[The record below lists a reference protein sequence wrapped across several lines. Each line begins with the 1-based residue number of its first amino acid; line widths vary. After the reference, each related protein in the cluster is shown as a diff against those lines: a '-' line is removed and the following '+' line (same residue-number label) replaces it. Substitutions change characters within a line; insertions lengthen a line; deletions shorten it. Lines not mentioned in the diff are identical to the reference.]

1 MHTLT
6 LKTGLPFGK
15 DEQRTFERDVEL
27 QFLTTAQLLDA
38 EEASEKVVFDL
49 QGQPTLTGSPFRFGL
64 EVTRRRIKRIGQI
77 NGPLSRELLG
87 QLTPEDY
94 EAINTAIRAMDTA
107 HAKSIQAGE
116 MAERGRVQA
125 VSE

>member
-27 QFLTTAQLLDA
+27 QQLTTAQLLDA

-49 QGQPTLTGSPFRFGL
+49 QGQPTLTSSPFRFGL
-64 EVTRRRIKRIGQI
+64 EVTRRRIKRVGQI

-87 QLTPEDY
+87 QLTPDDY
-94 EAINTAIRAMDTA
+94 EAINKGIRDMDKA
-107 HAKSIQAGE
+107 QANVLIAGE

>member
-15 DEQRTFERDVEL
+15 DEQRTLERDVEL

-49 QGQPTLTGSPFRFGL
+49 QGQPTLTSSPFRFGL

-77 NGPLSRELLG
+77 NGPLSRDLLG
-87 QLTPEDY
+87 LLTPEDY
-94 EAINTAIRAMDTA
+94 ELINKGIREMDA
-107 HAKSIQAGE
+107 AQAKTLAAGE